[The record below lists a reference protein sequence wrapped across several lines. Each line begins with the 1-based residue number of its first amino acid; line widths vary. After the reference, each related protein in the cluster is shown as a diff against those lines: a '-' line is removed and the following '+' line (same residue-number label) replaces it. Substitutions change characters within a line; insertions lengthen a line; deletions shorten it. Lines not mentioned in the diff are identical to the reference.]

1 MAVRLCEVVP
11 PEEQHDAPLMR
22 SGAGMGFVHYMHGFG
37 VQEAEFSSAGEN
49 VFASAPPPMGT
60 AGEQLRSRTMA
71 WSRPCPHGGGASGRQ
86 GGEPPVGGPDPESR
100 LTAPIGADRV

>member
-49 VFASAPPPMGT
+49 VFASAPPPWGPRANSCGPERWRGRALARM
-60 AGEQLRSRTMA
+60 
-71 WSRPCPHGGGASGRQ
+71 GGGASGRQ
-86 GGEPPVGGPDPESR
+86 GGGPPLGGPIRNPD
-100 LTAPIGADRV
+100 

>member
-49 VFASAPPPMGT
+49 VFASAPPPHGDR
-60 AGEQLRSRTMA
+60 GRTVAVPNDGVVAPLPA
-71 WSRPCPHGGGASGRQ
+71 WGGASGRQ
-86 GGEPPVGGPDPESR
+86 GGGPPLGGPIRNPD
-100 LTAPIGADRV
+100 